1 MSLLR
6 NITDGLRSLFRKE
19 QVCQELDEELEGFLE
34 MAVEEKMKEGMSR
47 HEAGRAVRL
56 ERGSLEVAKERVGS
70 AGWESFV
77 ETMWQ
82 DLRFGL
88 RMFSKNPGFTAVAL
102 LTLALGIGANT
113 AIFTVVKGVLLNPL
127 PYPHPEQMVS
137 LAETLRPY
145 PQFAISYLNFL
156 DWARMNR
163 TFQAIAAYRQ
173 NNFNLTGSGEAQRVK
188 ATQVSAAFFPLLGV
202 KPVIGRSF
210 SPEEDKPEGEPV
222 VMLSEGLW
230 RSRFG
235 GAPEILE
242 KTLMLD
248 GTGYRVI
255 GVVPKEFYFC
265 CDNTNFRLGDVYLPV
280 GAWNVPWMHDR
291 GAHPGLFAVGR
302 LKTGVSLEQARAE
315 MNTIAQNLATA
326 YPDSDKNAGIVLAPL
341 KEQMVGNVRP
351 VLLMLLAAVGFVFLI
366 CCVNVANLLLARST
380 ARAREFALRAA
391 LGATRGR
398 TIRQLLAESAV
409 LAVAGGALGLLLA
422 MWGTQAGLAVLPQ
435 ALPRANDVRLDPQ
448 VLLFTLTVS
457 VLASLLFGL
466 APALQA
472 ARADLNE
479 MLKEGERGASAG
491 GHGIES
497 AFVAAEMALTV
508 VLLIGAGLMIRSL
521 THLWAVNPGFDPR
534 NVLTFTVALPAST
547 AKETPNQVRATVDQL
562 TDAIAAVPGLNA
574 VAITDGAFPM
584 NGDSEVGFWVDGR
597 PKPSTQRE
605 MPNAVNYIVGP
616 DYLKVMNIPVRR
628 GRFLMPQ
635 DNLHSPF
642 VAVIDEYFAAQYF
655 PQQNPVGER
664 VNLAGFDPPLQIVGV
679 VGHVNQRGLD
689 ENENSAA
696 TVQIYTPVAQVPD
709 EYISLLAKAEGFVVR
724 SQAPNHPTTTAIRH
738 AIEANSQRV
747 AYDFEP
753 MEGLIA
759 DSVANRRFTMILM
772 SWFAGLAVL
781 LASIGIYGV
790 TSYVVG
796 RQTHEIGIRLAL
808 GAERRDVL
816 RMVLGKGAKL
826 AFAGVALGL
835 CAAFGLTRLMASLL
849 FSVTAHDP
857 LTFVVVAL
865 LLMAVALA
873 ACYLPARRATRVDPM
888 VSLRYE

>member
-1 MSLLR
+1 MSSLR
-6 NITDGLRSLFRKE
+6 NLIDGLRSLFQKE
-19 QVCQELDEELEGFLE
+19 KVCQELNEELAGFLE
-34 MAVEEKMKEGMSR
+34 MALEGKIKEGMSPQ
-47 HEAGRAVRL
+47 EARRAVRL
-56 ERGSLEVAKERVGS
+56 ERGSLEVAKELVGS
-70 AGWESFV
+70 DGWESFV

-88 RMFSKNPGFTAVAL
+88 RMFCKNPGFTAVAL

-113 AIFTVVKGVLLNPL
+113 AIFTVVNGVLLNPL

-137 LAETLRPY
+137 LAETLP
-145 PQFAISYLNFL
+145 PFAQFAISYPNFL
-156 DWARMNR
+156 DWARMNH

-188 ATQVSAAFFPLLGV
+188 ATQVSAVFFPLIGV
-202 KPVIGRSF
+202 EPVIGRGF
-210 SPEEDKPEGEPV
+210 SPEEDKPGGEPV

-235 GAPEILE
+235 GAPDILD
-242 KTLMLD
+242 KTLTLD

-255 GVVPKEFYFC
+255 GVVPKDFYFC
-265 CDNTNFRLGDVYLPV
+265 CESTNFRLGDVYLPV

-302 LKTGVSLEQARAE
+302 LKTGVPLEQARVE
-315 MNTIAQNLATA
+315 MNTIARNLATA
-326 YPDSDKNAGIVLAPL
+326 YPDSDKNAGIVLTPL
-341 KEQMVGNVRP
+341 KEQMLGNVRP
-351 VLLMLLAAVGFVFLI
+351 VLLMLLAAVGFVFVI

-391 LGATRGR
+391 IGASRGR
-398 TIRQLLAESAV
+398 TIRQLLVESAV

-422 MWGTQAGLAVLPQ
+422 MWGTRAGLAALPQ
-435 ALPRANDVRLDPQ
+435 ALPLANDIRLDPH

-466 APALQA
+466 APAWQA
-472 ARADLNE
+472 SRADLNE
-479 MLKEGERGASAG
+479 MLKEGERGASSG
-491 GHGIES
+491 GHGIQS

-521 THLWAVNPGFDPR
+521 THLWRVNPGFDPR
-534 NVLTFTVALPAST
+534 NVMTFTVALPAST
-547 AKETPNQVRATVDQL
+547 AKETPDQVRATVDQL
-562 TDAIAAVPGLNA
+562 TDTIATIPGVNA
-574 VAITDGAFPM
+574 VAITNGAFPM
-584 NGDSEVGFWVDGR
+584 NGDSEVGFWVEGR
-597 PKPSTQRE
+597 PKPPTQRE
-605 MPNAVNYIVGP
+605 MPNAMNYIVGP
-616 DYLKVMNIPVRR
+616 DYLKVMSVPLRH
-628 GRFLMPQ
+628 GRFFTTQ
-635 DNLHSPF
+635 DHLHSPF
-642 VAVIDEYFAAQYF
+642 VAVIDDSFAVQHF
-655 PQQNPVGER
+655 PNQDPVGQHL
-664 VNLAGFDPPLQIVGV
+664 NLAGFDPPLQIVGV
-679 VGHVNQRGLD
+679 VGHVNQMGLD
-689 ENENSAA
+689 ENENSPA
-696 TVQIYTPVAQVPD
+696 TVQIYTPVAQIPD
-709 EYISLLAKAEGFVVR
+709 EYISLLAKSEGFVVR
-724 SQAPNHPTTTAIRH
+724 MQAPNHPTTTAIRQ
-738 AIEANSQRV
+738 AIEANSQQV

-772 SWFAGLAVL
+772 SLFAGLALL

-796 RQTHEIGIRLAL
+796 RKTHEIGIRLAL

-816 RMVLGKGAKL
+816 RMVLSKGAKL
-826 AFAGVALGL
+826 AFAGVTLGL
-835 CAAFGLTRLMASLL
+835 CAAFGLTHLMASLL

-873 ACYLPARRATRVDPM
+873 ACYVPARRAMRVDPI